1 MYTILVINPG
11 STSTKI
17 AVFEDEEP
25 IFKTKLKHSSKE
37 STEDIEEIVKTRT
50 DDIRKLLRENGYKRN
65 DITAI
70 ACRGGILPP
79 MPGGTYIVNDD
90 MVDYLLHQTPVDHP
104 SNYAAPIGMQLS
116 DKDIPV
122 FITDPISTDEFID
135 EARLSGI
142 PQIQRLSLLHTL
154 NMRAV
159 SYKVAKAF
167 GKNIEELNMVVAHLG
182 GGISVGLLLKGRFV
196 DVNNA
201 TGEGPFSPN
210 RAGELPVGDLAKM
223 CFSKKYSKKELLKR
237 YNKEG
242 GLKAYLGT
250 DSLKEALKNTDDF
263 SRHVIDAMVYQISK
277 EIGGMCAV
285 AGGDIDAIVLTG
297 GMAYSSHFVEKIK
310 FYIAKFALV
319 VTEPGEHEMLA
330 LAQGAI
336 RALNKA
342 ETPKTFSLEEFV

>member
-1 MYTILVINPG
+1 MHNILVINPG
-11 STSTKI
+11 STSTKL
-17 AVFEDEEP
+17 AVFEDEKP
-25 IFKTKLKHSSKE
+25 ILKTSIEHSNYE
-37 STEDIEEIVKTRT
+37 GNEDIEEIIKTRT
-50 DDIRKLLRENGYKRN
+50 DDIRKFLKANGYKREN
-65 DITAI
+65 LTAI
-70 ACRGGILPP
+70 SCRGGILPP
-79 MPGGTYIVNDD
+79 LPGGTYIVDDD
-90 MVDYLLHQTPVDHP
+90 MVDYLLHQSPVDHP

-116 DKDIPV
+116 QKKIPV

-142 PQIQRLSLLHTL
+142 PQIKRLSLLHTL

-159 SYKVAKAF
+159 SHKVAKAF
-167 GKNIEELNMVVAHLG
+167 GKNINEINMVVAHLG
-182 GGISVGLLLKGRFV
+182 GGISVGLLLNGRFV

-201 TGEGPFSPN
+201 NGEGPFSPT

-223 CFSKKYSKKELLKR
+223 CFSKKFTKKGLINR
-237 YNKEG
+237 YTKKG

-263 SRHVIDAMVYQISK
+263 SRLVIDAMAYQIGK

-285 AGGDIDAIVLTG
+285 AGGKIDAIVLTG
-297 GMAYSSHFVEKIK
+297 GMAYSSSFVEKVK
-310 FYIAKFALV
+310 TYIAKFGLV

-336 RALNKA
+336 RALNKV
-342 ETPKTFSLEEFV
+342 ETPKTFSLEELV